1 MILLVYCSLTSTFY
15 KIIYY
20 RYLFRLS
27 DLIKDIFYQISKHL
41 QSVDYKGLRLNK
53 NKNKRIIVKSTG
65 VLVVVY
71 LPASGELCLWGS
83 LYWS

>member
-1 MILLVYCSLTSTFY
+1 MVLPVYYSLTSTINRI
-15 KIIYY
+15 KYY
-20 RYLFRLS
+20 RYLFGLS
-27 DLIKDIFYQISKHL
+27 DLIEDIFNQISQHL

-53 NKNKRIIVKSTG
+53 NKNKRIRVKSTG